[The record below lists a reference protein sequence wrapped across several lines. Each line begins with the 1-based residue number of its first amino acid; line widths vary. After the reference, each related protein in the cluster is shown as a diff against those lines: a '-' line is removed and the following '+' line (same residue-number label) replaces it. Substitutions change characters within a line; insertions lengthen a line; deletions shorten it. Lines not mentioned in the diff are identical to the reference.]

1 MQQGKFIT
9 LEGGE
14 GTGKTTQAALLAK
27 TLEQAGIP
35 VLLLRS
41 PGGTAVA
48 EQLRTILK
56 TKTPGEDLLP
66 ETELLLFGACH
77 SQMCEYAVKPALAEG
92 KWVICDRF
100 FDSTT
105 VYQGYVRRLP
115 LETVERINQFACR
128 TIEPDLTLLL
138 DIEPELGVRRA
149 CGRNGGTIDEN
160 DRFDSEG
167 MAFHKAIRDSFLE
180 RAKCFPERFR
190 ILSAAGTIEEISADI
205 KKAVSDEFGLGII

>member
-27 TLEQAGIP
+27 ALEDAGYP

-48 EQLRTILK
+48 EQLRNILK
-56 TKTPGEDLLP
+56 TKTSGEDLLP

-105 VYQGYVRRLP
+105 VYQGYVRGLP
-115 LETVERINQFACR
+115 LDIVEQINQFACR
-128 TIEPDLTLLL
+128 TIVPDMTILL
-138 DIEPELGVRRA
+138 DIDPETGVRRA
-149 CGRNGGTIDEN
+149 CGRNGGVIDRN

-180 RAKCFPERFR
+180 RAKLFPERFR
-190 ILSAAGTIEEISADI
+190 ILSAAGTVEEITNDI
-205 KKAVSDEFGLGII
+205 KKAVSDEFGLGLV

>member
-1 MQQGKFIT
+1 MQGRFIT

-27 TLEQAGIP
+27 SLEDAGYP

-77 SQMCEYAVKPALAEG
+77 SQMCEYAVKPALEAG

-105 VYQGYVRRLP
+105 VYQGYVRGLS
-115 LETVERINQFACR
+115 LDVVEQINQFACR
-128 TIEPDLTLLL
+128 TIVPDMTILL
-138 DIEPELGVRRA
+138 DIDPETGVRRA
-149 CGRNGGTIDEN
+149 CGRNGGVIDQN

-167 MAFHKAIRDSFLE
+167 MAFHRAIRESFLE
-180 RAKCFPERFR
+180 RAKQFSDRFK
-190 ILSAAGTIEEISADI
+190 ILSAAGTIEEIAKDI

>member
-1 MQQGKFIT
+1 MQQGRFIT

-14 GTGKTTQAALLAK
+14 GTGKTTQAARLAEI
-27 TLEQAGIP
+27 LENAGLP

-41 PGGTAVA
+41 PGGTAAA
-48 EQLRTILK
+48 EQLRSILK

-77 SQMCEYAVKPALAEG
+77 SQMCEYAVKPALAAG

-105 VYQGYVRRLP
+105 VYQGYVRGLP
-115 LETVERINQFACR
+115 LDIVEQINQFACR
-128 TIEPDLTLLL
+128 SIQPDLTLLL
-138 DIEPELGVRRA
+138 DIEPELGIRRA
-149 CGRNGGTIDEN
+149 CGRNGGVIDQN

-180 RAKCFPERFR
+180 RAKLFPERFR
-190 ILSAAGTIEEISADI
+190 ILSAAGTMDEVTNSIT
-205 KKAVSDEFGLGII
+205 KAVSDEFGLGLI

>member
-27 TLEQAGIP
+27 ALEDAGYP

-48 EQLRTILK
+48 EQLRNILK
-56 TKTPGEDLLP
+56 TKTPEEDLLP

-77 SQMCEYAVKPALAEG
+77 SQMCEYAVKPALAAG
-92 KWVICDRF
+92 KWVVCDRF

-105 VYQGYVRRLP
+105 VYQGYVRGLP
-115 LETVERINQFACR
+115 LEVVEQINQFACR
-128 TIEPDLTLLL
+128 TVVPDMTILL
-138 DIEPELGVRRA
+138 DIDPETGY
-149 CGRNGGTIDEN
+149 D
-160 DRFDSEG
+160 
-167 MAFHKAIRDSFLE
+167 H
-180 RAKCFPERFR
+180 
-190 ILSAAGTIEEISADI
+190 SA
-205 KKAVSDEFGLGII
+205 

>member
-1 MQQGKFIT
+1 MQQGKFLT

-105 VYQGYVRRLP
+105 VYQGYVRGLP

-180 RAKCFPERFR
+180 QAKCFPERFR
-190 ILSAAGTIEEISADI
+190 ILSAAGTVEEISADI

>member
-27 TLEQAGIP
+27 TLEDAGFP

-48 EQLRTILK
+48 EQLRSILK

-77 SQMCEYAVKPALAEG
+77 SQMCEYAVKPALAAG

-105 VYQGYVRRLP
+105 VYQGYVRGLP
-115 LETVERINQFACR
+115 LDVVEQINQFACR
-128 TIEPDLTLLL
+128 TIVPDMTILL

-149 CGRNGGTIDEN
+149 CGRNGGVIDQN

-167 MAFHKAIRDSFLE
+167 MAFHKAIRESFLE
-180 RAKCFPERFR
+180 RAKLFPERFK
-190 ILSAAGTIEEISADI
+190 ILSAAGTVEEITNDI
-205 KKAVSDEFGLGII
+205 KKAVSDEFRLGLV

>member
-27 TLEQAGIP
+27 TLEDAGFP

-48 EQLRTILK
+48 EQLRNILK

-77 SQMCEYAVKPALAEG
+77 SQMCEYAVKPALAAG

-105 VYQGYVRRLP
+105 VYQGYVRGLS
-115 LETVERINQFACR
+115 LDIVEQINQFACR
-128 TIEPDLTLLL
+128 TIVPDMTILLN
-138 DIEPELGVRRA
+138 IEPELGVRRA
-149 CGRNGGTIDEN
+149 CGRNGGVIDQN

-180 RAKCFPERFR
+180 RAKLFPERFK
-190 ILSAAGTIEEISADI
+190 ILSAAGTVEEITNDI
-205 KKAVSDEFGLGII
+205 KKAVSDEFRLGLV

>member
-27 TLEQAGIP
+27 TLEDAGFP

-48 EQLRTILK
+48 EQLRSILK

-77 SQMCEYAVKPALAEG
+77 SQMCEYAVKPALAAG

-105 VYQGYVRRLP
+105 VYQGYVRGLP
-115 LETVERINQFACR
+115 LDIVEQIYQFACR
-128 TIEPDLTLLL
+128 TIVPDMTILL
-138 DIEPELGVRRA
+138 DIDPELGVRRA
-149 CGRNGGTIDEN
+149 CGRNGGVIDQN

-180 RAKCFPERFR
+180 RAKLFPERFKV
-190 ILSAAGTIEEISADI
+190 LSAAGTVEEITNDI
-205 KKAVSDEFGLGII
+205 KKAVSDEFRLGLV

>member
-27 TLEQAGIP
+27 TLEDAGFP

-48 EQLRTILK
+48 EQLRSILK

-77 SQMCEYAVKPALAEG
+77 SQMCEYAVKPALAAG
-92 KWVICDRF
+92 KWVVCDRF

-105 VYQGYVRRLP
+105 VYQGYVRGLP
-115 LETVERINQFACR
+115 LDVVEQINQFACR
-128 TIEPDLTLLL
+128 TIVPDMTILL

-149 CGRNGGTIDEN
+149 CGRNGGVIDQN

-167 MAFHKAIRDSFLE
+167 MAFHKAIRESFLE
-180 RAKCFPERFR
+180 RAKLFPERFK
-190 ILSAAGTIEEISADI
+190 ILSAAGTVEEITNDI
-205 KKAVSDEFGLGII
+205 KKAVSDEFRLGLV

>member
-27 TLEQAGIP
+27 TLEDAGFP

-48 EQLRTILK
+48 EQLRNILK

-77 SQMCEYAVKPALAEG
+77 SQMCEYAVKPALAAG

-105 VYQGYVRRLP
+105 VYQGYVRGLP
-115 LETVERINQFACR
+115 LDIVEQINQFACR
-128 TIEPDLTLLL
+128 TIVPDMTILL
-138 DIEPELGVRRA
+138 DIDPELGVRRA
-149 CGRNGGTIDEN
+149 CGRNGGVIDQN

-167 MAFHKAIRDSFLE
+167 MAFHKAIRNSFLE
-180 RAKCFPERFR
+180 RAKLFPERFKV
-190 ILSAAGTIEEISADI
+190 LSAAGTVEEITNDI
-205 KKAVSDEFGLGII
+205 KKAVSNEFRLGLV

>member
-105 VYQGYVRRLP
+105 VYQGYVRGLP

>member
-27 TLEQAGIP
+27 TLEDAGFP

-48 EQLRTILK
+48 EQLRSILK

-77 SQMCEYAVKPALAEG
+77 SQMCEYAVKPALAAG

-105 VYQGYVRRLP
+105 VYQGYVRGLP
-115 LETVERINQFACR
+115 LDVVEQINQFACR
-128 TIEPDLTLLL
+128 TIVPDMTILL

-149 CGRNGGTIDEN
+149 CGRNGGVIDQN

-167 MAFHKAIRDSFLE
+167 MAFHKAIRESFLE
-180 RAKCFPERFR
+180 RAKLFPERFKV
-190 ILSAAGTIEEISADI
+190 LSAAGTVEEITNDI
-205 KKAVSDEFGLGII
+205 KKAVSDEFRLGLV

>member
-27 TLEQAGIP
+27 TLEDAGFP

-48 EQLRTILK
+48 EQLRNILK

-77 SQMCEYAVKPALAEG
+77 SQMCEYAVKPALAAG

-105 VYQGYVRRLP
+105 VYQGYVRGLP
-115 LETVERINQFACR
+115 LDIVEQINQFACR
-128 TIEPDLTLLL
+128 TIVPDMTILL

-149 CGRNGGTIDEN
+149 CGRNGGVIDQN

-180 RAKCFPERFR
+180 RAKLFPERFK
-190 ILSAAGTIEEISADI
+190 ILSAAGTVEEITNDI
-205 KKAVSDEFGLGII
+205 KKAVSDEFRLGLV

>member
-27 TLEQAGIP
+27 TLEDAGFP

-48 EQLRTILK
+48 EQLRNILK

-77 SQMCEYAVKPALAEG
+77 SQMCEYAVKPALAAG

-105 VYQGYVRRLP
+105 VYQGYVRGLP
-115 LETVERINQFACR
+115 LDIVEQINQFACR
-128 TIEPDLTLLL
+128 TIVPDMTILL
-138 DIEPELGVRRA
+138 DIDPELGVRRA
-149 CGRNGGTIDEN
+149 CGRNGGVIDQN

-180 RAKCFPERFR
+180 RAKLFPERFKV
-190 ILSAAGTIEEISADI
+190 LSAAGTVEEITNDI
-205 KKAVSDEFGLGII
+205 KKAVSDEFRLGLV

>member
-27 TLEQAGIP
+27 TLEDAGFP

-48 EQLRTILK
+48 EQLRSILK

-77 SQMCEYAVKPALAEG
+77 SQMCEYAVKPALAAG

-105 VYQGYVRRLP
+105 VYQGYVRGLP
-115 LETVERINQFACR
+115 LDIVEQINQFACR
-128 TIEPDLTLLL
+128 TIVPDMTILL

-149 CGRNGGTIDEN
+149 CGRNGGVIDQN

-180 RAKCFPERFR
+180 RAKLFPERFK
-190 ILSAAGTIEEISADI
+190 ILSAAGTVEEITNDI
-205 KKAVSDEFGLGII
+205 KKAVSDEFGLGLV

>member
-27 TLEQAGIP
+27 ILEDAGFP

-48 EQLRTILK
+48 ELLRSILK

-77 SQMCEYAVKPALAEG
+77 SQMCEYAVKPALAAG

-105 VYQGYVRRLP
+105 VYQGYVRGLP
-115 LETVERINQFACR
+115 LDIVEQINQFACR
-128 TIEPDLTLLL
+128 TIVPDMTILL
-138 DIEPELGVRRA
+138 DIDPELGVRRA
-149 CGRNGGTIDEN
+149 CGRNGGVIDQN

-180 RAKCFPERFR
+180 RAKLFPERFKV
-190 ILSAAGTIEEISADI
+190 LSAAGTVEEITNDI
-205 KKAVSDEFGLGII
+205 KKAVSDEFRLGLV

>member
-27 TLEQAGIP
+27 TLEDAGFP

-48 EQLRTILK
+48 EQLRSILK

-77 SQMCEYAVKPALAEG
+77 SQMCEYAVKPALAAG

-105 VYQGYVRRLP
+105 VYQGYVRGLP
-115 LETVERINQFACR
+115 LDIVEQINQFACR
-128 TIEPDLTLLL
+128 TIVPDMTILL

-149 CGRNGGTIDEN
+149 CGRNGGVIDQN

-180 RAKCFPERFR
+180 RAKLFPERFK
-190 ILSAAGTIEEISADI
+190 ILSAAGTVEEITNDI
-205 KKAVSDEFGLGII
+205 KKAVSDEFRLGLV

>member
-105 VYQGYVRRLP
+105 VYQGYVRGLP

-138 DIEPELGVRRA
+138 DIEPEPGVRRA

>member
-27 TLEQAGIP
+27 TLEDAGFP

-48 EQLRTILK
+48 EQLRSILK

-77 SQMCEYAVKPALAEG
+77 SQRCEYAVKPALAAG

-105 VYQGYVRRLP
+105 VYQGYVRGLP
-115 LETVERINQFACR
+115 FDIVEQINQFACR
-128 TIEPDLTLLL
+128 TIVPDMTILL
-138 DIEPELGVRRA
+138 DIDPELGVRRA
-149 CGRNGGTIDEN
+149 CGRNGGVIDQN

-167 MAFHKAIRDSFLE
+167 MAFHKAIRDSVLE
-180 RAKCFPERFR
+180 RAKLFPERFKV
-190 ILSAAGTIEEISADI
+190 LSAAGTVEEITNDI
-205 KKAVSDEFGLGII
+205 KKAVSDEFRLGLV

>member
-27 TLEQAGIP
+27 TLEDAGFP

-48 EQLRTILK
+48 EQLRSILK

-77 SQMCEYAVKPALAEG
+77 SQMCEYAVKPALAAG

-105 VYQGYVRRLP
+105 VYQGYVRGLP
-115 LETVERINQFACR
+115 LDIVEQINQFACR
-128 TIEPDLTLLL
+128 TIVPDMTILL
-138 DIEPELGVRRA
+138 DIDPELGVRRA
-149 CGRNGGTIDEN
+149 CGRNGGVIDQN

-180 RAKCFPERFR
+180 RAKLFPERFKV
-190 ILSAAGTIEEISADI
+190 LSAAGTVEEITNDI
-205 KKAVSDEFGLGII
+205 KKAVSDEFRLGLV